1 MAVSVRRL
9 RSMRKRVIPSTDAG
23 DMTARQFAT
32 ARKALQ
38 TKNVANKN
46 PGAKAGVRCSV
57 QAAIAQI
64 S

>member
-1 MAVSVRRL
+1 MRNRL
-9 RSMRKRVIPSTDAG
+9 IPSTDAG